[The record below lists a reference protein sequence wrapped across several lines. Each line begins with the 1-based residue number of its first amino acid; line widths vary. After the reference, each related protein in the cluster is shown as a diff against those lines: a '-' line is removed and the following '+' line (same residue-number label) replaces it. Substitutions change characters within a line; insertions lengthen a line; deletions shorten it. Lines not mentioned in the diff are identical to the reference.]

1 MDVVKVLMADDEPEI
16 LELMAEKVVRSGY
29 QVITAQD
36 GEEAWEKIQK
46 ESPDVILLD
55 LTMPKMDGFTVLQN
69 LREHPPSD
77 KWQPVIIIS
86 AKTDLQDI
94 QKGFSLEADH
104 YIAKPCNLEDVV
116 KGIRMMVNLIPQHKS
131 IGELENEKK

>member
-69 LREHPPSD
+69 L
-77 KWQPVIIIS
+77 
-86 AKTDLQDI
+86 LQLLI
-94 QKGFSLEADH
+94 RRTLHSNLFYFRSLSNSRH
-104 YIAKPCNLEDVV
+104 
-116 KGIRMMVNLIPQHKS
+116 RKS
-131 IGELENEKK
+131 